1 MKRTAGTR
9 KMSDRRLRLE
19 HRRHPGNILM
29 AGLKISSE
37 EVLGIDLFRKSMVR
51 TRIAGSNYDVYG
63 QDDHR
68 GQLSAPTEAEL
79 DIPEHTAERPAGGK
93 IRQPSDRLQVLS
105 LMRHGAPYVGDST
118 FPDVVTVSGEIESYG
133 VLARRHGRRLL
144 EEVSVPLTRALFG
157 FTGWS
162 IPYWDFTGDYPS
174 VILLKRPSYI
184 MLFLRDDGTSWA
196 RLTTSDVDM
205 MMPVSDESIKAYL
218 KERPDGTIEG
228 KDVELITG
236 KRPYYLLATLQPPYN
251 GNCYKTIS
259 AVIAT

>member
-79 DIPEHTAERPAGGK
+79 DIPEHTAERLAGGK

-105 LMRHGAPYVGDST
+105 PYAT
-118 FPDVVTVSGEIESYG
+118 WRTI
-133 VLARRHGRRLL
+133 RRRL
-144 EEVSVPLTRALFG
+144 
-157 FTGWS
+157 
-162 IPYWDFTGDYPS
+162 
-174 VILLKRPSYI
+174 YI
-184 MLFLRDDGTSWA
+184 S
-196 RLTTSDVDM
+196 
-205 MMPVSDESIKAYL
+205 
-218 KERPDGTIEG
+218 
-228 KDVELITG
+228 
-236 KRPYYLLATLQPPYN
+236 
-251 GNCYKTIS
+251 
-259 AVIAT
+259 